1 MEFGVLYTLSNDS
14 HQGQRRADAD
24 QIQPGRGA
32 VAGIDDYRLQARE
45 LLREALMLLK
55 VDDAIQL
62 DVFVPAGEN
71 AVTIDELLPRNAI
84 PLASEF
90 YELAQE
96 SDKEKN
102 RSYPNDIGEWRGHH
116 FGD

>member
-1 MEFGVLYTLSNDS
+1 MEFGVLYTLSDDS
-14 HQGQRRADAD
+14 HQRQRRADAD
-24 QIQPGRGA
+24 QAQPGRSA

-62 DVFVPAGEN
+62 DVFVPAGED
-71 AVTIDELLPRNAI
+71 AVTIDELLSRNAI

-96 SDKEKN
+96 SDKEEK
-102 RSYPNDIGEWRGHH
+102 RGYPNDIGEWRCHH
-116 FGD
+116 FGE